1 LLASLIGQHL
11 SKQTPARPGKSLRG
25 GPSVSGLRLTAGM
38 RRSAELRETAKN
50 LQSMIADLDG
60 ELFDR
65 RERDTVADL
74 LGQDLRA
81 LPEIR
86 HGN

>member
-1 LLASLIGQHL
+1 M
-11 SKQTPARPGKSLRG
+11 
-25 GPSVSGLRLTAGM
+25 SGLRLTAGM

-50 LQSMIADLDG
+50 QSMIADLDG

-65 RERDTVADL
+65 CERDTVADL
-74 LGQDLRA
+74 LGHDLRA

>member
-1 LLASLIGQHL
+1 
-11 SKQTPARPGKSLRG
+11 
-25 GPSVSGLRLTAGM
+25 M

-86 HGN
+86 HSN

>member
-38 RRSAELRETAKN
+38 RRSAELRETA
-50 LQSMIADLDG
+50 MIADLDG
-60 ELFDR
+60 ELSDR
-65 RERDTVADL
+65 CERDTVADL
-74 LGQDLRA
+74 LGHDLRA

-86 HGN
+86 HSN

>member
-1 LLASLIGQHL
+1 
-11 SKQTPARPGKSLRG
+11 
-25 GPSVSGLRLTAGM
+25 
-38 RRSAELRETAKN
+38 
-50 LQSMIADLDG
+50 MIADLDG

-65 RERDTVADL
+65 CGRDTVADL
-74 LGQDLRA
+74 LGHDLRT